1 MQARD
6 FDPNSLREELPK
18 AVCGLQRAISEGKT
32 VYVHCTAGLG
42 RAPAVV
48 IAYLFWFHGMN
59 VSHSLCRS
67 LLHISLWVPLND
79 CESHLL

>member
-1 MQARD
+1 MFVFSLYLIGTNSSLVQARD

-59 VSHSLCRS
+59 VSLF
-67 LLHISLWVPLND
+67 V
-79 CESHLL
+79 